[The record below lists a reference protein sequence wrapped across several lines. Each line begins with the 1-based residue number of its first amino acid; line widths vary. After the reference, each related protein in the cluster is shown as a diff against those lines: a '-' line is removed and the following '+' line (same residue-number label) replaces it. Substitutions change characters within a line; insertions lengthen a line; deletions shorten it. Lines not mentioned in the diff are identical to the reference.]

1 MSESANPGGSNDPVG
16 RDLDDGRPL
25 VAGSSPDTVEGLRGA
40 LVEAE
45 ELIARLDADNERLR
59 MKVLEVLE
67 WMEEAVSAGVDHERR
82 AEALEAELAA
92 WRSTRIMRVLT
103 PVRSLYARIR
113 RLAPRRRGRGADDG

>member
-1 MSESANPGGSNDPVG
+1 MSESADRKGSNDRVG
-16 RDLDDGRPL
+16 RDLDDAHPL
-25 VAGSSPDTVEGLRGA
+25 VTGSSPDTVEGLRGA
-40 LVEAE
+40 LIEAE

-67 WMEEAVSAGVDHERR
+67 WMEEAVSAGVDQERR

-92 WRSTRIMRVLT
+92 WRSTRIMRVLA

-113 RLAPRRRGRGADDG
+113 RPVARRWGRGAGDG